1 MLQKEHRTTYNT
13 REVQMSTTFIDTIEE
28 AVELLDN
35 GTTLCQR
42 VSHGV
47 VIFELKRL
55 PQMEMTAIQGT
66 NLYSGVGRAA
76 IVPDDKAMDA
86 FEHPCAYLPEPAAL
100 FE

>member
-1 MLQKEHRTTYNT
+1 
-13 REVQMSTTFIDTIEE
+13 MSTTFIDRSIAIEE
-28 AVELLDN
+28 AAAILDS